1 MFLLIKMGLFLL
13 KTEISIKKSSPNKT
27 ESFVMSNFDL
37 KPTFK
42 TVLTKKFYTKFE
54 TFTIYFIARKTIF
67 SNSWNIME
75 SSKRSSKY
83 HLSINF
89 LAERKSVFPI
99 TKKFKT
105 NFFSAVIKH
114 YISINFLA
122 QKMTVFS
129 ISEKFKT
136 RPY

>member
-1 MFLLIKMGLFLL
+1 MSLLIKMDLFLL

-105 NFFSAVIKH
+105 NFFQQSLNTI
-114 YISINFLA
+114 
-122 QKMTVFS
+122 FS
-129 ISEKFKT
+129 STFWLKK
-136 RPY
+136 

>member
-1 MFLLIKMGLFLL
+1 MSLLIKMGLFLL

-105 NFFSAVIKH
+105 NFFQQSLNNIFPSTFWLK
-114 YISINFLA
+114 
-122 QKMTVFS
+122 K
-129 ISEKFKT
+129 
-136 RPY
+136 

>member
-1 MFLLIKMGLFLL
+1 MSLLIKMGLFLL

-105 NFFSAVIKH
+105 T
-114 YISINFLA
+114 FL
-122 QKMTVFS
+122 QQSLNTIFPSTFLLK
-129 ISEKFKT
+129 K
-136 RPY
+136 

>member
-1 MFLLIKMGLFLL
+1 MSLLMKMGLFLL

-105 NFFSAVIKH
+105 TFFQQSLNTIFP
-114 YISINFLA
+114 STFLL
-122 QKMTVFS
+122 K
-129 ISEKFKT
+129 K
-136 RPY
+136 